1 MRKLSLFTII
11 LLFVSEFLLAQKDYK
26 VVFDLTSG
34 DTLSQQTAIRWINE
48 VIKNEP
54 TAQVEVVMFGKG
66 LPLVVRDKSALANDV
81 TSLAT
86 NKNVAFKV
94 CAIAMVNQKLDKS
107 QLLTGVQIV
116 PDGIYEIVSKQQEG
130 WGYIK
135 VAINSPHQMYYSG
148 IPASRHCL
156 NTAIVLSLSFGCL
169 NGINPVSV
177 GFKLMRRIASSIFA
191 FRAS

>member
-1 MRKLSLFTII
+1 MRKLSLFTIA
-11 LLFVSEFLLAQKDYK
+11 LLFVSQFLLAQKDYR

-66 LPLVVRDKSALANDV
+66 LPLVVKDKSALANDV

-94 CAIAMVNQKLDKS
+94 CAIAMANQKIDKS

-116 PDGIYEIVSKQQEG
+116 PDGIYEIVSKEKEG

-135 VAINSPHQMYYSG
+135 VAH
-148 IPASRHCL
+148 
-156 NTAIVLSLSFGCL
+156 
-169 NGINPVSV
+169 
-177 GFKLMRRIASSIFA
+177 
-191 FRAS
+191 

>member
-11 LLFVSEFLLAQKDYK
+11 LLCVSQFLLAQKDYK

-34 DTLSQQTAIRWINE
+34 DTLSQQTVIRWINE

-66 LPLVVRDKSALANDV
+66 LPLAVKDKSVLANDV
-81 TSLAT
+81 ASLAT
-86 NKNVAFKV
+86 TKNVVFKV
-94 CAIAMVNQKLDKS
+94 CAIAMANQKIDKG
-107 QLLTGVQIV
+107 QLLTGVQTV

-135 VAINSPHQMYYSG
+135 VAH
-148 IPASRHCL
+148 
-156 NTAIVLSLSFGCL
+156 
-169 NGINPVSV
+169 
-177 GFKLMRRIASSIFA
+177 
-191 FRAS
+191 

>member
-34 DTLSQQTAIRWINE
+34 DTLSQQTVIRWINE
-48 VIKNEP
+48 VIKTEP

-135 VAINSPHQMYYSG
+135 VAH
-148 IPASRHCL
+148 
-156 NTAIVLSLSFGCL
+156 
-169 NGINPVSV
+169 
-177 GFKLMRRIASSIFA
+177 
-191 FRAS
+191 

>member
-1 MRKLSLFTII
+1 MRKLSLFTIA
-11 LLFVSEFLLAQKDYK
+11 LLFVSQFLLAQKDYR

-66 LPLVVRDKSALANDV
+66 LPLVVKDKSALANDV

-94 CAIAMVNQKLDKS
+94 CAIALANQKIDKS
-107 QLLTGVQIV
+107 QLLTGVQVV
-116 PDGIYEIVSKQQEG
+116 PDGIYEIVSKQREG

-135 VAINSPHQMYYSG
+135 VSH
-148 IPASRHCL
+148 
-156 NTAIVLSLSFGCL
+156 
-169 NGINPVSV
+169 
-177 GFKLMRRIASSIFA
+177 
-191 FRAS
+191 

>member
-1 MRKLSLFTII
+1 MRKLSLLTIN
-11 LLFVSEFLLAQKDYK
+11 LLFVSQFLLAQKDYK
-26 VVFDLTSG
+26 VVLDLTSG
-34 DTLSQQTAIRWINE
+34 DTLSQQTAIRWVNE
-48 VIKNEP
+48 IIKTEP

-66 LPLVVRDKSALANDV
+66 LPLVVKDKSALANDV

-94 CAIAMVNQKLDKS
+94 CAIAMANQKIDKS

-135 VAINSPHQMYYSG
+135 VAH
-148 IPASRHCL
+148 
-156 NTAIVLSLSFGCL
+156 
-169 NGINPVSV
+169 
-177 GFKLMRRIASSIFA
+177 
-191 FRAS
+191 